1 MAKVNESKEDPDDL
15 IKKKTVNNLYGVD
28 FDRLLEAIKKDG
40 SSNTSKSVE
49 LAQTGE
55 VAGELMAQ
63 KQQENEKIKFENS
76 LRAFKINKRLK
87 TERLNKSA
95 ILKLSQLEFEE
106 LKRDS
111 NQKDDDEEDGFSFDR

>member
-1 MAKVNESKEDPDDL
+1 LAKVNESKEDPDDL